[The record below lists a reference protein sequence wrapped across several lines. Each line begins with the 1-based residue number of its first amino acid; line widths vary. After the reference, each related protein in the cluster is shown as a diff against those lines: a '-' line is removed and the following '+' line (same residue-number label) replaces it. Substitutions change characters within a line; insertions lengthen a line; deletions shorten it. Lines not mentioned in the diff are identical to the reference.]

1 MASSPHHMGYLL
13 LPGLAAVRTGEH
25 DDLEAVAVTV
35 HRPRRHR
42 LCLSLMVGGDHGQVG
57 IRHREHPT
65 PDDVTLV
72 GGDDGHAGL
81 GKAEP
86 VSRQVGDAFEV
97 RSRGDLA
104 EQARV
109 EVDAEEEAARV
120 THGGG
125 L

>member
-1 MASSPHHMGYLL
+1 MASSPHHMGNLP
-13 LPGLAAVRTGEH
+13 LPGLAAVSTGEH
-25 DDLEAVAVTV
+25 DDLETVAFPI

-42 LCLSLMVGGDHGQVG
+42 LRLSLMVGGDGGQIG

-72 GGDDGHAGL
+72 GGDDGGAGA
-81 GKAEP
+81 GKPEP
-86 VSRQVGDAFEV
+86 VSRQVGDAFKA
-97 RSRGDLA
+97 RRRGDLA

-109 EVDAEEEAARV
+109 EIDSEEEAARV
-120 THGGG
+120 AHGGR

>member
-13 LPGLAAVRTGEH
+13 LSGLAAVRTGEH
-25 DDLEAVAVTV
+25 DDLEAVAVAV

-42 LCLSLMVGGDHGQVG
+42 RCLSLMVGGDGGQVG
-57 IRHREHPT
+57 VRYREHPT
-65 PDDVTLV
+65 PDDVPFV
-72 GGDDGHAGL
+72 GGDEGHAGR

-86 VSRQVGDAFEV
+86 VTRQVGYAFEV

-109 EVDAEEEAARV
+109 EVDAEQEAARV
-120 THGGG
+120 AHGGG